1 MALVLARP
9 AFALVDGADLDFNAY
24 NKKVNAGPGAF
35 YPLIKSTF
43 YDGSG
48 NLRQTYGGDY
58 SGDDVSEEL
67 PGKTPVEFI
76 SAYDMENDRELLGYC
91 YRENGSEYYD
101 IYARIGGKA
110 EHFALL
116 ARRLRE
122 SLPLLPGMRHHP
134 KRKQKLHR
142 LYLPEQFSCRRV

>member
-1 MALVLARP
+1 MKRVSIFLLSFVMALALARP

-24 NKKVNAGPGAF
+24 NKKVNAGPGAL
-35 YPLIKSTF
+35 YPLIKNTF

-76 SAYDMENDRELLGYC
+76 SAYDMETTGNFWAIAIVKTAA
-91 YRENGSEYYD
+91 NTTTFTPVSA
-101 IYARIGGKA
+101 ARLSAFCIT
-110 EHFALL
+110 
-116 ARRLRE
+116 
-122 SLPLLPGMRHHP
+122 STPIT
-134 KRKQKLHR
+134 
-142 LYLPEQFSCRRV
+142 